1 MSEDKYSSA
10 IANAYMG
17 ITDNSE
23 DKNEPIEQ
31 ADGDV
36 ENITTEVE
44 DVNENQEPKNDD
56 PAGIEKEEPQA
67 EEKASEEPIKDEPQ
81 AEGIPSYSP
90 DKFRELT
97 EGKYESPEQL
107 YQDYLKAQEEKETV
121 FANDFI
127 KKMNEY
133 ARNGVNIDS
142 NFLSEISND
151 WKSMDVKDESNAKK
165 MIAMKLRID
174 NPNLD
179 SEDVEF
185 KMRKTYN
192 FDEEALRDR
201 LEDKGYDDDKI
212 EQMVAREKGDYLKQL
227 EIDAK
232 LAKPTLEKY
241 QNELIMPRG
250 ASAEDLAQQR
260 ENERKEYMSDVAN
273 TLKGF
278 DKLEFKL
285 SDGESIEVPIDKELN
300 SRLRNDLKTL
310 FDQPEKFWA
319 ERGGIQGLAKM
330 LAKEYAEGSVVKEF
344 ESRVKNKAT
353 YDTVKDLRNQKTIS
367 SESQGQQKPL
377 TATGAI
383 AEAYT
388 SRQHY

>member
-17 ITDNSE
+17 ITDNGGQ
-23 DKNEPIEQ
+23 NEQPQEQ
-31 ADGDV
+31 EEAAT
-36 ENITTEVE
+36 ENITTNEEVPSE
-44 DVNENQEPKNDD
+44 EVSQETENEQ
-56 PAGIEKEEPQA
+56 PAGIENQETQEVPIEDAQA
-67 EEKASEEPIKDEPQ
+67 EET
-81 AEGIPSYSP
+81 PSYSLN
-90 DKFRELT
+90 KFKELT
-97 EGKYESPEQL
+97 EGKYESPEEL

-179 SEDVEF
+179 AEDVEF

-250 ASAEDLAQQR
+250 ASAEELAQQR

-344 ESRVKNKAT
+344 ENRVKNKAT
-353 YDTVKDLRNQKTIS
+353 YDTVKDLRNQKSIS